1 MPDEGRL
8 QQAGA
13 ETAREPVTTETV
25 LAWRRTGLT
34 VSVTGAL
41 SLVAGLALVTLTEG
55 AVQVAGAVLSVVGV
69 VCVLI
74 GSSFLRRA
82 WSDPL
87 VATDPQ
93 VERLRGWGGVAWTA
107 WCGALLLRFVA
118 RLLPDGFDW
127 LRVVGWFL
135 GAAAVTAWLW
145 LLVLVARWRPA
156 RV

>member
-8 QQAGA
+8 QSTGA
-13 ETAREPVTTETV
+13 ETVRQPVTVATV

-34 VSVTGAL
+34 VSVTGVL
-41 SLVAGLALVTLTEG
+41 SLVAGLALGTLTDRP
-55 AVQVAGAVLSVVGV
+55 VQVAGAVLSVVGV

-87 VATDPQ
+87 VAADPQ
-93 VERLRGWGGVAWTA
+93 VERLRGWGGIAWTG

-118 RLLPDGFDW
+118 RFLPDGFDW
-127 LRVVGWFL
+127 LRVVGWGV
-135 GAAAVTAWLW
+135 GALAVAAWLW
-145 LLVLVARWRPA
+145 LLVLVARWRPG